1 MAKRA
6 ATDLFH
12 SVAFDARV
20 EENPDSPVDY
30 GNTVSAF
37 REQFKRRAAF
47 VYAGG
52 SESVV
57 AARLEGK
64 GVLKVRVRSDGAT
77 RIIQADWRMRDT
89 RTGTIYAIRD
99 VDSVTDRQWVYLVV
113 ERGIA
118 A

>member
-1 MAKRA
+1 MAKNA
-6 ATDLFH
+6 ADLFH
-12 SVAFDARV
+12 NVAFDARI
-20 EENPDSPVDY
+20 EENPDSPIDY

-64 GVLKVRVRSDGAT
+64 GMIKVRLRSDEAT
-77 RIIQADWRMRDT
+77 RTIYSDWRMRDV
-89 RTGTIYAIRD
+89 RTGTTYAIRD
-99 VDSVTDRQWVYLVV
+99 VDRETDRRWVYLVV
-113 ERGIA
+113 ERGVA